1 MASTTLDLPDPL
13 GPTTTVTPGSRS
25 RLAVSAKDLNP
36 LIDKFLRN
44 TAIDGTSRPGRA
56 RGPQRTLS
64 SGRGPRRPRTG
75 LDTTAR
81 CGPNRTVGVR
91 PQVAAASESDGPR
104 GSQTGG
110 AA

>member
-36 LIDKFLRN
+36 LIVKFLRN
-44 TAIDGTSRPGRA
+44 TAVDGTSRPGRA

-75 LDTTAR
+75 ADPSAR
-81 CGPNRTVGVR
+81 CGPHRPAAGGHNRKSVG
-91 PQVAAASESDGPR
+91 
-104 GSQTGG
+104 
-110 AA
+110 